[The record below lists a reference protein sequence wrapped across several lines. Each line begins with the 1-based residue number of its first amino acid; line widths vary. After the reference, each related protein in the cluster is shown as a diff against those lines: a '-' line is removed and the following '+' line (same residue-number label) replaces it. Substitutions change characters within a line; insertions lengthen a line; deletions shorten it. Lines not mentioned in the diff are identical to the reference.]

1 MSELWHNAQILA
13 GIVTR
18 RVLTGPHSV
27 QVSLVDACNY
37 RCIMCWEHSS
47 QLEGWGADEI
57 ARDYHESK
65 KNKSTVM
72 DIDIFKSLATSLGNM
87 GTSQLSLAGIGE
99 PLLHKQAVEA
109 IAFARAAGLKVWL
122 TTNGSRL
129 NPELLKE
136 LIATGLEDLNVSIN
150 AGAADEY
157 GLVHSNQEDSM
168 FGQIIENLVWL
179 KEYKRKKGLDMPR
192 LALSNVVSRLNS
204 HRALEMMETGV
215 TVGADNVTY
224 RPMDVFSQ
232 SRPFA
237 LKEEDY
243 SKLHQ
248 AFKPAGELAAR
259 HGIQT
264 NIDSFDQLVNLRFS
278 ESIPAPCFVGWVNPF
293 VLANGDVTFCCLSR
307 EVIGNLG
314 ESSFESIWFAPSR
327 RVLNEAALR
336 IHRTQEPVP
345 KSHCIGCRQSLQNQK
360 VYRFL
365 WPIWGRANIPERVD
379 AEAPCQTRGARRS

>member
-1 MSELWHNAQILA
+1 MSELWHNAKIFTGIL
-13 GIVTR
+13 TR
-18 RVLTGPHSV
+18 RVLTGPHAV

-57 ARDYHESK
+57 ARAYHESK

-72 DIDIFKSLATSLGNM
+72 DMDVFKSLATSLGKM
-87 GTSQLSLAGIGE
+87 GTRQLSLAGIGE

-109 IAFARAAGLKVWL
+109 VAFARAAGLKVWL

-129 NPELLKE
+129 NPGLLEELVD
-136 LIATGLEDLNVSIN
+136 TGLEDLNVSIN

-157 GLVHSNQEDSM
+157 GMVHSNQEDAM
-168 FGQIIENLVWL
+168 FGQILDNLVWL
-179 KEYKRKKGLDMPR
+179 KEYKQKKGFELPR
-192 LALSNVVSRLNS
+192 LTLSNVVSRLNS

-215 TVGADNVTY
+215 TVGADSVIY

-243 SKLHQ
+243 KRLHLDFR
-248 AFKPAGELAAR
+248 AAGELAAR
-259 HGIQT
+259 HDIQT

-278 ESIPAPCFVGWVNPF
+278 ESVPAPCFVGWVNPF
-293 VLANGDVTFCCLSR
+293 VLANGDVTFCCISR
-307 EVIGNLG
+307 EVLGNLG

-327 RVLNEAALR
+327 RKLNNIALR

-345 KSHCIGCRQSLQNQK
+345 KSRCIGCEQSLQNQK
-360 VYRFL
+360 VFRYL
-365 WPIWGRANIPERVD
+365 WPLWGKAKNAGGPSVGSTSRSQDTRRA
-379 AEAPCQTRGARRS
+379 